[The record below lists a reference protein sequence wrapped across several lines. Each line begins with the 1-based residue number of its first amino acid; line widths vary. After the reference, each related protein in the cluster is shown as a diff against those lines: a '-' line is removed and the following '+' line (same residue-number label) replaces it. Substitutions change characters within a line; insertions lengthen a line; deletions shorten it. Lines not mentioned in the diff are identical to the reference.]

1 MNYADYG
8 YIRLAAIAP
17 PVAIGNPKRNA
28 EHIVQAMQQNEYA
41 NVSLMLFPE
50 LSVSGYTC
58 EDLFFN
64 QSMIYQCEEAL
75 YQIARA
81 TDERIVVVGAP
92 WRMSDG
98 RLLNAGFVC
107 QNGLILGAVPKTS
120 HPNYGEFYDKR
131 WFASGLEVEVCID
144 HPKLGQFVIATDQ
157 LFAVGESLFAV
168 EICEDLWQPAPP
180 SMRHVRAGA
189 ELIVNLSASNEL
201 VSKANYRRDLIRM
214 ASAQGICAYLYAASG
229 PTESTKDIVFGGH
242 QLFAENGALLA
253 QSERFLLEGSSIVCE
268 YDWQKLR
275 HDRTRNGTFA
285 NSERPAAYRHCG
297 KPQRPTL
304 DTLRRTFDPK
314 PFVPGDENEFGER
327 ASEILRIQ
335 STGLA
340 RRMMAAYSKTLVLG
354 VSGGLDSTLAFL
366 VCLDALEIL
375 NKDRS
380 DLCAI
385 TLPGPATSEHTL
397 DSARMLASSAGAN
410 LLEVRI
416 DASVEQHL
424 KDLSHGGEHDVV
436 FENAQARERTQIL
449 FDLAN
454 KMSGIVVGTGDLSE
468 LALGWCTYNAD
479 QMSSYNVNASVPKTL
494 VIYLVRWYALHRA
507 DKELSEALMRVLDT
521 PISPELIPAN
531 DKTSDEASD
540 DVAQHTESI
549 IGPYEL
555 HDFFIYH
562 YLRNGFDAEK
572 IYVLAQLAFDDKYDA
587 PVIKQW
593 LKLFFKR
600 FYMHQFKRTTLPS
613 GPKVGSVSL
622 SPRGDWRMP
631 DEADVSA
638 ILENIE
644 SFK

>member
-8 YIRLAAIAP
+8 YVRLAAIAP
-17 PVAIGNPKRNA
+17 VVAIGNPKRNA
-28 EHIVQAMQQNEYA
+28 EHIIQAMQQHEYA
-41 NVSLMLFPE
+41 DVSLMLFPE

-64 QSMIYQCEEAL
+64 QSMIDQCEDAL
-75 YQIARA
+75 HQIAKA

-92 WRMSDG
+92 WRLSDG

-107 QNGLILGAVPKTS
+107 QNGQILGAVPKTS

-131 WFASGLEVEVCID
+131 WFVSGRDLEHCVD
-144 HPKLGQFVIATDQ
+144 HPRLGQFVIATNQ
-157 LFAVGESLFAV
+157 VFAVGESWFAV
-168 EICEDLWQPAPP
+168 EICEDLWHPAPP
-180 SMRHVRAGA
+180 SMSHVRAGA
-189 ELIVNLSASNEL
+189 ELIVNLSASDEL
-201 VSKANYRRDLIRM
+201 VSKAGYRRDLIRM
-214 ASAQGICAYLYAASG
+214 ASAQGVCAYLYASCG

-242 QLFAENGALLA
+242 HLFAENGVLIE
-253 QSERFLLEGSSIVCE
+253 QSDRFSLSGSQIICE
-268 YDWQKLR
+268 FDWQKLR
-275 HDRTRNGTFA
+275 HDRARNSTFA

-297 KPQRPTL
+297 KQKRPNL
-304 DTLRRTFDPK
+304 NALRRTFDPK
-314 PFVPGDENEFGER
+314 PFVPNDENEFGAR

-340 RRMMAAYSKTLVLG
+340 RRMMAAHSETLVLG

-366 VCLDALEIL
+366 VCLDALALLE
-375 NKDRS
+375 KDRS
-380 DLCAI
+380 ALCAI
-385 TLPGPATSEHTL
+385 TLPGPATSDHTL

-410 LLEVRI
+410 LKEVRI
-416 DASVEQHL
+416 DASVAQHL
-424 KDLSHGGEHDVV
+424 KDLSHSGEHDVV

-454 KMSGIVVGTGDLSE
+454 QMHGIVVGTGDLSE

-494 VIYLVRWYALHRA
+494 VIYLVRWYAKHRA
-507 DKELSEALMRVLDT
+507 DKALSDALLRILDT
-521 PISPELIPAN
+521 PISPELVPA
-531 DKTSDEASD
+531 DKDDGD
-540 DVAQHTESI
+540 DVSQHTESI

-562 YLRNGFDAEK
+562 YLRNGFGAEK
-572 IYVLAQLAFDDKYDA
+572 IYRLSQLAFGNKYDA
-587 PVIKQW
+587 ATTKRW

-600 FYMHQFKRTTLPS
+600 FYMHQFKRTTLPA

-631 DEADVSA
+631 DEADASA
-638 ILENIE
+638 ILEQIE
-644 SFK
+644 SFD

>member
-8 YIRLAAIAP
+8 FIRLAAVAP
-17 PVAIGNPKRNA
+17 VVAIGNPKRNA
-28 EHIVQAMQQNEYA
+28 QRIIECIRDPDFADA
-41 NVSLMLFPE
+41 SLILFPE
-50 LSVSGYTC
+50 LSISGYTC

-64 QSMIYQCEEAL
+64 QSMIDQCEEAL
-75 YQIARA
+75 CQIASA

-92 WRMSDG
+92 WRLKDG

-107 QNGLILGAVPKTS
+107 QYGQVLGAVPKTS

-131 WFASGLEVEVCID
+131 WFVSGQGIEQCIE
-144 HPKLGQFVIATDQ
+144 HPVLGEFVMAAEQ
-157 LFAVGESLFAV
+157 LFALGESSFAI
-168 EICEDLWQPAPP
+168 EICEDLWAPAPP
-180 SMRHVRAGA
+180 SMSHVRAGA

-214 ASAQGICAYLYAASG
+214 ASAQGVCAYLYAASG

-242 QLFAENGALLA
+242 NMFAENGVLL
-253 QSERFLLEGSSIVCE
+253 QESERFNLAGSQIICE
-268 YDWQKLR
+268 FDWQKLR
-275 HDRTRNGTFA
+275 HDRSKNGTFA
-285 NSERPAAYRHCG
+285 NSERPTPYRFNG
-297 KPQRPTL
+297 KGTRATLKQLQRH
-304 DTLRRTFDPK
+304 FDSK
-314 PFVPGDENEFGER
+314 PFVPGDELEFGER
-327 ASEILRIQ
+327 ASEILKIQ

-340 RRMMAAYSKTLVLG
+340 RRMMAAYSKTLILG

-366 VCLDALEIL
+366 VCLDALAL
-375 NKDRS
+375 LDKDRS
-380 DLCAI
+380 ALCAI

-410 LLEVRI
+410 LKEVRI

-454 KMSGIVVGTGDLSE
+454 QMDGIVVGTGDLSE

-494 VIYLVRWYALHRA
+494 VIYLVRWYATHRA
-507 DKELSEALMRVLDT
+507 DKALSEALLRILDT
-521 PISPELIPAN
+521 PISPELVPAKDNAN
-531 DKTSDEASD
+531 DE
-540 DVAQHTESI
+540 VAHHTESI

-562 YLRNGFDAEK
+562 YLRNGFNAEK
-572 IYVLAQLAFDDKYDA
+572 IYALAQLAFKEKYDRGT
-587 PVIKQW
+587 IKKW
-593 LKLFFKR
+593 LALFFKR

-631 DEADVSA
+631 DEADASA
-638 ILENIE
+638 ILEHIE
-644 SFK
+644 SLS

>member
-8 YIRLAAIAP
+8 FVRIAAIAP
-17 PVAIGNPKRNA
+17 VVAIGNPKRNA
-28 EHIVQAMQQNEYA
+28 ERIIEAMQHA
-41 NVSLMLFPE
+41 DFADVSLLLFPE
-50 LSVSGYTC
+50 LGISGYTC

-64 QSMIYQCEEAL
+64 QSMVDQCEEAL
-75 YQIARA
+75 YQIAQA
-81 TDERIVVVGAP
+81 TDDRIVVVGAP
-92 WRMSDG
+92 WRLQDG
-98 RLLNAGFVC
+98 RLLNVGFVC
-107 QNGLILGAVPKTS
+107 QNGQVLGAVPKTS

-131 WFASGLEVEVCID
+131 WFVSGQGIEQCVD
-144 HPKLGQFVIATDQ
+144 HPVLGQFVIATEQ
-157 LFAVGESLFAV
+157 LFAIGESMFAV
-168 EICEDLWQPAPP
+168 EICEDLWHPTPP
-180 SMRHVRAGA
+180 SMSHVRAGA
-189 ELIVNLSASNEL
+189 ELIVNLSASDEL
-201 VSKANYRRDLIRM
+201 VSKASYRRDLIRM
-214 ASAQGICAYLYAASG
+214 ASAQGMCAYLYASCG

-242 QLFAENGALLA
+242 HIFAENGVLA
-253 QSERFLLEGSSIVCE
+253 AESERFSLTGSQIICE
-268 YDWQKLR
+268 FDWQKIR
-275 HDRTRNGTFA
+275 HDRTKNGTFA
-285 NSERPAAYRHCG
+285 NSERPVPYRHNG
-297 KPQRPTL
+297 KARKL
-304 DTLRRTFDPK
+304 SLKSLIRSFDSK
-314 PFVPGDENEFGER
+314 PFIPDDELEFGER
-327 ASEILRIQ
+327 ASEILKIQ

-366 VCLDALEIL
+366 VCLDALAL
-375 NKDRS
+375 LDKDRS

-397 DSARMLASSAGAN
+397 ESARMLSASAGAN
-410 LLEVRI
+410 LKEVRI

-424 KDLSHGGEHDVV
+424 KDLAHTGDHDVV

-454 KMSGIVVGTGDLSE
+454 QMNGIVVGTGDLSE

-507 DKELSEALMRVLDT
+507 DKALSEALLRILDT
-521 PISPELIPAN
+521 PISPELVPAADDN
-531 DKTSDEASD
+531 EDE
-540 DVAQHTESI
+540 VAHHTESI

-562 YLRNGFDAEK
+562 YLRNGFNAEK
-572 IYVLAQLAFDDKYDA
+572 IYVLAQLAFKDKYEPA
-587 PVIKQW
+587 IIKKW
-593 LKLFFKR
+593 LALFFKR

-631 DEADVSA
+631 DEADVSS
-638 ILENIE
+638 ILELIE
-644 SFK
+644 SLP

>member
-8 YIRLAAIAP
+8 YVRLAAIAP

-28 EHIVQAMQQNEYA
+28 ELIVQAMQQNEYA
-41 NVSLMLFPE
+41 DVSLMLFPE
-50 LSVSGYTC
+50 LCVSGYTC

-64 QSMIYQCEEAL
+64 QSMIDQCEEAL
-75 YQIARA
+75 SQIARA

-92 WRMSDG
+92 YRLADG

-131 WFASGLEVEVCID
+131 WFVSGLGVEQCVD
-144 HPKLGQFVIATDQ
+144 HPKLGQFVMSTDQ
-157 LFAVGESLFAV
+157 LFAVGESWFAL
-168 EICEDLWQPAPP
+168 EICEDLWHPAPP
-180 SMRHVRAGA
+180 SMTHVRAGA

-214 ASAQGICAYLYAASG
+214 SSAQGVCAYLYASSG

-242 QLFAENGALLA
+242 HLFAENGVLYE
-253 QSERFLLEGSSIVCE
+253 QSERFSLSGSRIICE
-268 YDWQKLR
+268 FDWQKLR
-275 HDRTRNGTFA
+275 HDRARNGTFA
-285 NSERPAAYRHCG
+285 NSERPHAYRYNG
-297 KPQRPTL
+297 KHQRPVLTA
-304 DTLRRTFDPK
+304 LRRTVDAN
-314 PFVPGDENEFGER
+314 PFVPDDASEFGER
-327 ASEILRIQ
+327 ASEILSIQ

-366 VCLDALEIL
+366 VCLDALKLLE
-375 NKDRS
+375 KDRS

-410 LLEVRI
+410 LQEVRI

-424 KDLSHGGEHDVV
+424 KDLSHNGAHDVV

-454 KMSGIVVGTGDLSE
+454 QMSGIVVGTGDLSE

-507 DKELSEALMRVLDT
+507 DKDLSEALLRILDT
-521 PISPELIPAN
+521 PISPELVPAKEGETN
-531 DKTSDEASD
+531 DVS
-540 DVAQHTESI
+540 QHTESI

-562 YLRNGFDAEK
+562 YLRNGFNAEK
-572 IYVLAQLAFDDKYDA
+572 IYVLAQMAFSGKYDA
-587 PVIKQW
+587 ATIKRW

-638 ILENIE
+638 ILEQIE
-644 SFK
+644 SFN

>member
-8 YIRLAAIAP
+8 FIRLASIAP

-28 EHIVQAMQQNEYA
+28 EQIVQSIQQNEYA
-41 NVSLMLFPE
+41 DVSLMLFPE
-50 LSVSGYTC
+50 LSISGYTC

-64 QSMIYQCEEAL
+64 QSMVNQVEEAL
-75 YQIARA
+75 YQVARA
-81 TDERIVVVGAP
+81 SDERIVVVGAP
-92 WRMSDG
+92 WRLADG
-98 RLLNAGFVC
+98 RLLNAAFVC

-131 WFASGLEVEVCID
+131 WFASGADVEQCVD
-144 HPKLGQFVIATDQ
+144 HPKLGQFVIAVDQ
-157 LFAVGESLFAV
+157 LFAIGASWFAI
-168 EICEDLWQPAPP
+168 EICEDLWQPSPP
-180 SMRHVRAGA
+180 SMRHVLAGA
-189 ELIVNLSASNEL
+189 ELIVNPSASNEL

-214 ASAQGICAYLYAASG
+214 ASAQGVCAYLYASSG

-242 QLFAENGALLA
+242 NLLAENGSLLA
-253 QSERFLLEGSSIVCE
+253 ESERFCLSGSSMVCE
-268 YDWQKLR
+268 FDWQKLR
-275 HDRTRNGTFA
+275 HDRSKNGTFA
-285 NSERPAAYRHCG
+285 NSSRPIAYRHNG
-297 KPQRPTL
+297 KPAQL
-304 DTLRRTFDPK
+304 SVNTLRRTFNAN
-314 PFVPGDENEFGER
+314 PFVPPADTEFDKEFDQR
-327 ASEILRIQ
+327 ASEILQIQ

-340 RRMMAAYSKTLVLG
+340 RRIMASHAKTLVLG

-366 VCLDALEIL
+366 VCLDALDHL
-375 NKDRS
+375 KKDHS

-397 DSARMLASSAGAN
+397 ESARMLVSSAGAN
-410 LLEVRI
+410 LKEVRI

-424 KDLSHGGEHDVV
+424 KDLSHSGEHDVV

-454 KMSGIVVGTGDLSE
+454 QLNGIVVGTGDLSE

-494 VIYLVRWYALHRA
+494 VIYLVRWYAHHRA
-507 DKELSEALMRVLDT
+507 NQALSDALLRILDT
-521 PISPELIPAN
+521 PISPELVP
-531 DKTSDEASD
+531 ASD
-540 DVAQHTESI
+540 NADDAISQQTESI

-572 IYVLAQLAFDDKYDA
+572 IYRLAQLAFSDKYDA
-587 PVIKQW
+587 ATLKRW

-638 ILENIE
+638 ILDSIE
-644 SFK
+644 ALK

>member
-8 YIRLAAIAP
+8 FVRLAAIAP
-17 PVAIGNPKRNA
+17 PVAIGNPRRNA
-28 EHIVQAMQQNEYA
+28 EHIVLVMQQNEYA
-41 NVSLMLFPE
+41 DVSLMLFPE
-50 LSVSGYTC
+50 LCLSGYTC

-64 QSMIYQCEEAL
+64 QSMVDQCEEAL
-75 YQIARA
+75 HQIARA
-81 TDERIVVVGAP
+81 TDERIVVVGTP
-92 WRMSDG
+92 WRLSDG
-98 RLLNAGFVC
+98 RLLNVGVVC
-107 QNGLILGAVPKTS
+107 QNGQILGAVPKTS

-131 WFASGLEVEVCID
+131 WFASGLDLEHCVD
-144 HPKLGQFVIATDQ
+144 HPKLGQFVIATNQ
-157 LFAVGESLFAV
+157 LFAIGESWFAV
-168 EICEDLWQPAPP
+168 EICEDLWHPAPP
-180 SMRHVRAGA
+180 SMSHVRAGA

-201 VSKANYRRDLIRM
+201 VSKASYRRDLIRM
-214 ASAQGICAYLYAASG
+214 ASAQGVCAYLYSSCG

-242 QLFAENGALLA
+242 QLFAENGVLVEESPRFALSG
-253 QSERFLLEGSSIVCE
+253 SEIICE
-268 YDWQKLR
+268 FDWQKLR
-275 HDRTRNGTFA
+275 HDRARNGTFA
-285 NSERPAAYRHCG
+285 NCERPDAYRHCG
-297 KPQRPTL
+297 KQGRPTL
-304 DTLRRTFDPK
+304 NALRCTFDPR
-314 PFVPGDENEFGER
+314 PFVPGDEGEFSER
-327 ASEILRIQ
+327 ASEILSIQ

-340 RRMMAAYSKTLVLG
+340 RRMMAAYSETLVLG

-366 VCLDALEIL
+366 VCLDALEL
-375 NKDRS
+375 LKKERS
-380 DLCAI
+380 ALCAI
-385 TLPGPATSEHTL
+385 TLPGPATSDHTL
-397 DSARMLASSAGAN
+397 NSARMLASSASAN
-410 LLEVRI
+410 LKEVRI

-424 KDLSHGGEHDVV
+424 KDLSHSGDHDVV

-454 KMSGIVVGTGDLSE
+454 QMNGIVVGTGDLSE

-494 VIYLVRWYALHRA
+494 VIYLVRWYATHRA
-507 DKELSEALMRVLDT
+507 DKALSDALLRILDT
-521 PISPELIPAN
+521 PISPELVPSK
-531 DKTSDEASD
+531 DDTD

-562 YLRNGFDAEK
+562 YLRNGFSAEK
-572 IYVLAQLAFDDKYDA
+572 IYALSQLAFAGKYDA
-587 PVIKQW
+587 ATIKRW

-638 ILENIE
+638 ILEHIDSLN
-644 SFK
+644 